1 MNQDTLD
8 KAVDSLKRENLDA
21 LVVCSPENFAYL
33 AGFVVPSHS
42 ILRWRHNMII
52 VTAGGDTRV
61 LTVDM
66 EESTVRQNLPDVE
79 VRSWR
84 EFADCSMDVLA
95 DYLKELGL
103 ENARM
108 GLELDY
114 LPARD
119 LEILS
124 RNLSSA
130 TLVDSSEIFNRMRF
144 IKTAREIDLLRK
156 LSLISEKGINDA
168 YQSVGL
174 GSSEMDIA
182 AALTH
187 SIYQQGAQDFKFM
200 IVATG
205 ERSQLPNV
213 GPSLRK
219 LELGDIC
226 RVEIFSIIDGYNAGV
241 CRSAS
246 VGDPS
251 PEAEE
256 IWSILSNATRQLVN
270 LIKPGV
276 ATSDVYKEYLKLVAP
291 LNMPPID
298 FAGHG
303 IGLHLHEHPYLADD
317 DPTVLEA
324 GMVMG
329 IEPLIYRTGHGFGL
343 QNKDMVLVTETGCE
357 LLSDYSSTEELIRIS

>member
-8 KAVDSLKRENLDA
+8 KAVSSLQQERLDA
-21 LVVCSPENFAYL
+21 FVVCSPENFAYL

-42 ILRWRHNMII
+42 ILRWRHSMII
-52 VTAGGDTRV
+52 VTADGNKHV
-61 LTVDM
+61 FTVDM
-66 EESTVRQNLPDVE
+66 EESTVKQNLPGVE

-84 EFADCSMDVLA
+84 EFADCSMVVLA

-103 ENARM
+103 ENAKL

-119 LEILS
+119 LERLS
-124 RNLSSA
+124 VELPSA
-130 TLVDSSEIFNRMRF
+130 ALMDSSEIFSRMRF
-144 IKTAREIDLLRK
+144 IKTTREIDLLRR
-156 LSLISEKGINDA
+156 LSRISDKAINDA

-182 AALTH
+182 AALTR
-187 SIYQQGAQDFKFM
+187 SIYRQGAQDFKFM

-219 LELGDIC
+219 LEMGDIC
-226 RVEIFSIIDGYNAGV
+226 RVEIFSIVDGYHAGV

-251 PEAEE
+251 PEADE
-256 IWSILSNATRQLVN
+256 IWSILANATRQLVS
-270 LIKPGV
+270 LIEPGV
-276 ATSDVYKEYLKLVAP
+276 PTSDVYRKYLKLVEP
-291 LNMPPID
+291 LDMPPID

-303 IGLHLHEHPYLADD
+303 IGLHLHEHPYLADA

-329 IEPLIYRTGHGFGL
+329 IEPLIYKTGHGFGL

-357 LLSDYSSTEELIRIS
+357 LLSDYTNTKELIRVS